1 MRKTGLTIA
10 VAALALTACDPGP
23 ATGPPETTAPA
34 LTAPATDVTQL
45 VAAARSGIAAAP
57 SATFTMDAVTG
68 TSGKSATGSIR
79 FDGGTRSLT
88 ITVDSTEIRVI
99 GKKSYTHG
107 PVGLPGKPWV
117 GSDPGSPDSPDN
129 PVARAGDGV
138 VATFVRLPDLDHAL
152 TGIARAGRIVSAEQ
166 TRLRDLP
173 VNHYR
178 LEIDAAKIT
187 DLFPEFIR
195 VPMNGK
201 PAEPITAKLP
211 AELWLDAA
219 QRPARFTVDLT
230 SGFPQPGTPMT
241 FKGTTDYRDWGD
253 PVEIETPPADQVV
266 DIWELIKK
274 MGT

>member
-1 MRKTGLTIA
+1 VRKTGLTVA
-10 VAALALTACDPGP
+10 LAALALTACDPGP
-23 ATGPPETTAPA
+23 AAGPPPATAPA
-34 LTAPATDVTQL
+34 LAAPAADVAQL

-68 TSGKSATGSIR
+68 TLGKSATGSIR

-88 ITVDSTEIRVI
+88 ISVDSTEFRVI
-99 GKKSYTHG
+99 GKKSYTRV

-117 GSDPGSPDSPDN
+117 GGDPDSPDSPDN
-129 PVARAGDGV
+129 PLARAAGGV
-138 VATFVRLPDLDHAL
+138 VPTFVRLPDLDHAL
-152 TGIARAGRIVSAEQ
+152 TAIARAGRIVSAEQ

-178 LEIDAAKIT
+178 LEIDVAKIT
-187 DLFPEFIR
+187 DLFPEFIQL
-195 VPMNGK
+195 PMNGK
-201 PAEPITAKLP
+201 PAKPITAKLP

-230 SGFPQPGTPMT
+230 SGFPQPNALATV
-241 FKGTTDYRDWGD
+241 KGTTDYRDWGD
-253 PVEIETPPADQVV
+253 PVEIVAPPADEVV

>member
-1 MRKTGLTIA
+1 VRKTGLTIA
-10 VAALALTACDPGP
+10 VAVLALTACDPGP
-23 ATGPPETTAPA
+23 VTGPPEATPAA
-34 LTAPATDVTQL
+34 LTAPATDVARL
-45 VAAARSGIAAAP
+45 VAAVRSGIAEAP

-68 TSGKSATGSIR
+68 TLGKSATGSIR
-79 FDGGTRSLT
+79 FDGDTRSLT
-88 ITVDSTEIRVI
+88 ITVDGSEVRVI
-99 GKKSYTHG
+99 GKKSYDHV

-117 GSDPGSPDSPDN
+117 GSDPDSPDSPAN
-129 PVARAGDGV
+129 PIARAGDGV

-152 TGIARAGRIVSAEQ
+152 KGIARAGRIVSAEQ
-166 TRLRDLP
+166 TLLRDLP

-178 LEIDAAKIT
+178 LEIDVAKIT

-195 VPMNGK
+195 VPVNGK

-230 SGFPQPGTPMT
+230 SGFAQPVTV
-241 FKGTTDYRDWGD
+241 KGTTDYRDWGD
-253 PVEIETPPADQVV
+253 PVEIEAPPADQVV